1 MVKTAAM
8 KKTFIILAVAVAA
21 VACIKEEMTAPS
33 YAEGQTIF
41 TGEFLNTKIALGDKE
56 NGVYPAEWEADDQL
70 AIYDATS
77 NTLLGTAA
85 LTSES
90 VGQRMG
96 TFVLNQTIADGTK
109 VKVVYPA
116 TEISGVAAEQTKA
129 SAADKHLIAK
139 AESEEITIQ
148 NQQAAF
154 ALTHKNAIVKV
165 DVNSSEFAGKLLKSV
180 TIYSAGAVIANDSDY
195 ARVTFTAPAAI
206 SAGETQ
212 SAVFMTLPVTTDT
225 DFYVSVKLVDAQ
237 DELRTISIPKK
248 FTAKQLKAGQVN
260 TIPFTSLA
268 STDNAVAWYNPECN
282 RYIPEGGWCYGTS
295 NTFVCAPVA
304 GTSGTFD
311 VRAQGEFIDVIRYA
325 KEPKKMQLRCGNM
338 QATGVGS
345 VWTVDDTTPSKT
357 KYATLASYNPTI
369 VYNSD
374 TKVSKSN
381 ATSYVGGVFN
391 LCDNAGN
398 VIWSYLCWAASFNS
412 IDLDN
417 GTIMDLNLGFGG
429 TKLSDNSISDQGV
442 YYQWGRP
449 FAFGYPKGAEG
460 QTVNADLRIS
470 SYQQS
475 AENAMSMGC
484 TTDADNRDWWQDGTH
499 RYDLWGNP
507 ETTTT
512 STGGKK
518 SIFDPCPT
526 GWKVASA
533 ALLKE
538 VYDNATDED
547 GDMVYTYKG
556 SQWSKTYFF
565 NGNDASRGSAKGLY
579 WADSAVDDNYGLH
592 FEIFPETVKDDVVT
606 PAGKKLDG
614 TWRANACAI
623 RCMKDNDNR

>member
-8 KKTFIILAVAVAA
+8 KKIFIILAVAAAA

-70 AIYDATS
+70 AIYDAAS

-139 AESEEITIQ
+139 AESKEITIQ

-195 ARVTFTAPAAI
+195 ARVTFTAPAAV

-248 FTAKQLKAGQVN
+248 FTAKQLMAGQVN
-260 TIPFTSLA
+260 TIPFKNLATS
-268 STDNAVAWYNPECN
+268 DNVVAWYNPECN

-295 NTFVCAPVA
+295 NTFVCNPTDGA
-304 GTSGTFD
+304 SGTFD

-325 KEPKKMQLRCGNM
+325 KEPKGMQLRCGNM
-338 QATGVGS
+338 QKTGQGKM
-345 VWTVDDTTPSKT
+345 WTVDGTTPSK
-357 KYATLASYNPTI
+357 KGIAPLNSLNPTI
-369 VYNSD
+369 KYNFSSNSV
-374 TKVSKSN
+374 TNFVS
-381 ATSYVGGVFN
+381 GVFN
-391 LCDNAGN
+391 LCDANDQ
-398 VIWSYLCWAASFNS
+398 VIWSYLCWAATINTVE
-412 IDLDN
+412 LDN
-417 GTIMDLNLGFGG
+417 GTIMDTNLGFGG
-429 TKLSDNSISDQGV
+429 TMVSDANKLSDQGV

-449 FAFGYPKGAEG
+449 FAFGYPSSADG
-460 QTVNADLRIS
+460 QTVNADLRIM

-484 TTDADNRDWWQDGTH
+484 TTDENNRDWWQDGTH

-565 NGNDASRGSAKGLY
+565 NGNNASRGSAKGLY
-579 WADSAVDDNYGLH
+579 WADSAVNDNYGLH
-592 FEIFPETVKDDVVT
+592 YEIFPETVKDGVVT
-606 PAGKKLDG
+606 APAGKKFDG

>member
-8 KKTFIILAVAVAA
+8 KKIFVILAVAAAA

-70 AIYDATS
+70 AIYDAAS

-85 LTSES
+85 ITSES
-90 VGQRMG
+90 VGKRIG
-96 TFVLNQTIADGTK
+96 TFVLNQALAEGAK

-116 TEISGVAAEQTKA
+116 TEVVGVAAEQTKT

-139 AESEEITIQ
+139 AESEEVIIQ
-148 NQQAAF
+148 NQQASFSLA
-154 ALTHKNAIVKV
+154 HQNAVVKV
-165 DVNSSEFAGKLLKSV
+165 DVNSTEFAGKLLKSV
-180 TIYSAGAVIANDSDY
+180 TIYSAGAAIANDSDY
-195 ARVTFTAPAAI
+195 ARVTFTAPAAV
-206 SAGETQ
+206 SASDTQ
-212 SAVFMTLPVTTDT
+212 SAVFMTLPVATDT
-225 DFYVSVKLVDAQ
+225 DFYVSVKLVDPA

-268 STDNAVAWYNPECN
+268 TSDNAVAWYNPVCN
-282 RYIPEGGWCYGTS
+282 RYIPEGGWCYGNS
-295 NTFVCAPVA
+295 NTFICDPTNGA
-304 GTSGTFD
+304 SGTFD

-325 KEPKKMQLRCGNM
+325 KEPKGMQLRCGNM
-338 QATGVGS
+338 QKTGQGKM
-345 VWTVDDTTPSKT
+345 WTVDGTTPSK
-357 KYATLASYNPTI
+357 KAIAPLNSLNPTI
-369 VYNSD
+369 TYNFS
-374 TKVSKSN
+374 SN
-381 ATSYVGGVFN
+381 SVTNFVAGVFN
-391 LCDNAGN
+391 LCDANDK
-398 VIWSYLCWAASFNS
+398 VIWSYLCWAATINTVN
-412 IDLDN
+412 LDN
-417 GTIMDLNLGFGG
+417 GTIMDTNLGFGG
-429 TKLSDNSISDQGV
+429 TKTSDNTTLSDQGV

-449 FAFGYPKGAEG
+449 FAFGYPSSADG
-460 QTVNADLRIS
+460 QTVNAELRIS
-470 SYQQS
+470 SYLQS

-518 SIFDPCPT
+518 SIFDPCPI

-538 VYDNATDED
+538 VYHNFL
-547 GDMVYTYKG
+547 
-556 SQWSKTYFF
+556 SK
-565 NGNDASRGSAKGLY
+565 
-579 WADSAVDDNYGLH
+579 
-592 FEIFPETVKDDVVT
+592 E
-606 PAGKKLDG
+606 
-614 TWRANACAI
+614 
-623 RCMKDNDNR
+623 

>member
-1 MVKTAAM
+1 M
-8 KKTFIILAVAVAA
+8 KKIFIILAVAAAA

-70 AIYDATS
+70 AIYDAAS

-116 TEISGVAAEQTKA
+116 TEISGVTAEQTKA

-195 ARVTFTAPAAI
+195 ARVTFTAPAAV

-268 STDNAVAWYNPECN
+268 TSDNAVTWYNPVCN
-282 RYIPEGGWCYGTS
+282 RYIPEGGWCYGNS
-295 NTFVCAPVA
+295 NTFVCNPTDGA
-304 GTSGTFD
+304 SGTFD

-325 KEPKKMQLRCGNM
+325 KEPKGMQLRCGNM
-338 QATGVGS
+338 QKTGQGS
-345 VWTVDDTTPSKT
+345 MWTIDGTTPKKKAIAPLNSLNPNI
-357 KYATLASYNPTI
+357 KYNFSS
-369 VYNSD
+369 NSV
-374 TKVSKSN
+374 TNFVS
-381 ATSYVGGVFN
+381 GVFN
-391 LCDNAGN
+391 LCDANDQ
-398 VIWSYLCWAASFNS
+398 VIWSYLCWAATINTVN
-412 IDLDN
+412 LDN
-417 GTIMDLNLGFGG
+417 GTIMDTNLGFGG
-429 TKLSDNSISDQGV
+429 TKTSDNTTLSDQGV

-449 FAFGYPKGAEG
+449 FAFGYPSGAEG
-460 QTVNADLRIS
+460 QTANTALRIS

-565 NGNDASRGSAKGLY
+565 NGNDALRGSAKGLY
-579 WADSAVDDNYGLH
+579 WADSAVNDNYGLH

-606 PAGKKLDG
+606 APAGKKFDG

>member
-1 MVKTAAM
+1 M
-8 KKTFIILAVAVAA
+8 KKIFIIMAVAA
-21 VACIKEEMTAPS
+21 AAAACTKEMAEPS
-33 YAEGQTIF
+33 LVEGQTIF
-41 TGEFLNTKIALGDKE
+41 TGEFLNTKIALGEKE
-56 NGVYPAEWEADDQL
+56 DGGYPAEWEADDQL
-70 AIYDATS
+70 AIYDAAS
-77 NTLLGTAA
+77 NTLLGTATI
-85 LTSES
+85 TSES
-90 VGQRMG
+90 VGKRLG
-96 TFVLNQTIADGTK
+96 TFVLNQAIAEGTM

-116 TEISGVAAEQTKA
+116 TEISGVAAEQTKT
-129 SAADKHLIAK
+129 SAADKHLVAK
-139 AESEEITIQ
+139 AESEAVTVQ
-148 NQQAAF
+148 NQNATF
-154 ALTHKNAIVKV
+154 ALSHQNAIVKI

-180 TIYSAGAVIANDSDY
+180 TIYSAGATIANESDY
-195 ARVTFTAPAAI
+195 ARVTFTTPAAI
-206 SAGETQ
+206 SANETQ
-212 SAVFMTLPVTTDT
+212 SAVFMTLPIATNT

-237 DELRTISIPKK
+237 DELKTVSIPKK
-248 FTAKQLKAGQVN
+248 FSAKQLVGGKVN
-260 TIPFTSLA
+260 TIPFKNLA
-268 STDNAVAWYNPECN
+268 STDNAVAWYNPVCN

-345 VWTVDDTTPSKT
+345 VWTVDDTTPAKT

-381 ATSYVGGVFN
+381 ATSYVAGVFN
-391 LCDNAGN
+391 LCDDAGN

-475 AENAMSMGC
+475 AENAMSMGPA
-484 TTDADNRDWWQDGTH
+484 TDENNRDWWQGDTH
-499 RYDLWGNP
+499 KYDLWGNP

-512 STGGKK
+512 SAGGEK
-518 SIFDPCPT
+518 SIFDPCPK
-526 GWKVASA
+526 GWKITSA
-533 ALLKE
+533 AILKE
-538 VYDNATDED
+538 VFDNATDED
-547 GDMVYTYKG
+547 GDLVYSYKE
-556 SQWSKTYFF
+556 SLWAKTSFF
-565 NGNDASRGSAKGLY
+565 DGESLGRKDGKGCY
-579 WADSAVDDNYGLH
+579 WADNAPNENQGLR
-592 FEIFPETVKDDVVT
+592 FETQ
-606 PAGKKLDG
+606 PASGDKPACKVFEG
-614 TWRANACAI
+614 TRRSHACAI